1 MRRLPHDPVAVIS
14 YVAIMSLATNESGDD
29 GAANDD
35 LRVHVRPPARHVV
48 MGVRSGGRGAEA
60 TVTWE
65 RYLETFDRKFLGGP
79 LRKRQSAQEVPKSL
93 AALSKALSN
102 TSIP

>member
-1 MRRLPHDPVAVIS
+1 MRRLPHDLAALIS
-14 YVAIMSLATNESGDD
+14 YVAIMSLATNEAGDD
-29 GAANDD
+29 GTANDD
-35 LRVHVRPPARHVV
+35 LRVHVRPPARHVA
-48 MGVRSGGRGAEA
+48 MGVRSGGRGADV

-65 RYLETFDRKFLGGP
+65 CYLEAFDRKFFGGP